1 MFLSLLFAGISSV
14 SVSGSIDKY
23 SLIVWNVTILPY
35 ISDILVWKEKKTID
49 ISFNCSFYI
58 PIFLIS
64 QTLSGIGIS

>member
-35 ISDILVWKEKKTID
+35 ISAILVWKEKKTID
-49 ISFNCSFYI
+49 ISFNYSFYI
-58 PIFLIS
+58 SIFLIS
-64 QTLSGIGIS
+64 QTLSCIGIS